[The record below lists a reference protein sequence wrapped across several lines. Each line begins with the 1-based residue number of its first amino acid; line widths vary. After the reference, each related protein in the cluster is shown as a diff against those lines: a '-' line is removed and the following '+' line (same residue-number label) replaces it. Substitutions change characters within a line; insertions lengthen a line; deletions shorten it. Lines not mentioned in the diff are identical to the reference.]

1 MYIKNKLR
9 TSQTRTEEPFKRKKY
24 IFDCGKHH
32 TGKTFSWKLCIVL
45 FIFYAFP
52 GTVLEQQDR
61 LNAYICCT
69 ISGKIARDRF

>member
-9 TSQTRTEEPFKRKKY
+9 TAQTLTEEPFKRKK
-24 IFDCGKHH
+24 IFHCGKHH
-32 TGKTFSWKLCIVL
+32 TGKNLSWKLCIVL

-52 GTVLEQQDR
+52 GTVLEQDR
-61 LNAYICCT
+61 LNAYICCA